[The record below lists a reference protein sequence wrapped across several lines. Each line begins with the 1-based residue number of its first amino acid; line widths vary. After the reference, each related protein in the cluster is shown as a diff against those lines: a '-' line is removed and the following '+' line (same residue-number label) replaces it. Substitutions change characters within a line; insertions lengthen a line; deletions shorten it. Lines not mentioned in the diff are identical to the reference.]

1 MEISDIFGLLLTGW
15 GGVEVGLQVQS
26 QRILFFP
33 SRGCKQQRKG
43 DFQTGLQ
50 IFFLCRGFIGF
61 QTLINLR
68 FLNRLHYKLSSFSC
82 VLF

>member
-1 MEISDIFGLLLTGW
+1 MGG

-50 IFFLCRGFIGF
+50 IFFFMPRVYRVSN
-61 QTLINLR
+61 IN
-68 FLNRLHYKLSSFSC
+68 
-82 VLF
+82 